1 MCDWREVHGGQRSPS
16 LHALHARACSD
27 GTGRCEPAQ
36 RWAFLAPS
44 PESAGEGQAQGFLP
58 RSWTRGR
65 TSGHGS
71 GAGRVCWESFR
82 LFLVPFLW
90 LSHHSKFPRCGRQP
104 ASVLCSRPGFLLRAQ
119 QARAEPLSPTEL
131 RRACGVDF
139 FEISS
144 LPLLSSFLLS
154 VSWDFHTGTLLL
166 LPLPPSPAPAGPRN
180 TCTRAIS
187 AQGGEAVVASRWVF
201 FWWPWVSGSHC
212 R

>member
-131 RRACGVDF
+131 RHACGVDF
-139 FEISS
+139 FASVIVFPS
-144 LPLLSSFLLS
+144 LCVLGFPH
-154 VSWDFHTGTLLL
+154 WD
-166 LPLPPSPAPAGPRN
+166 PAPPASPSQPGP
-180 TCTRAIS
+180 
-187 AQGGEAVVASRWVF
+187 SR
-201 FWWPWVSGSHC
+201 SQEHLH
-212 R
+212 